1 MQDIFNEHNFPKTS
15 RTVNHLCNFVTTH
28 VAPRG
33 GRAFHEPLRPPCL
46 LNLHGTVHHWLRSAQ
61 SMTDINL
68 SMDQWW
74 LSPDT
79 SADEDVK
86 AFVARCRQQ
95 LEMCNP
101 VSKELLRSCELA
113 RTAPDRTVVLRFQYS
128 DTGPDVSALYHTNSD
143 RLPPHILL
151 SKWPKDNARP
161 KSMPLKH
168 GEVDC
173 LAFPLLFPFADS
185 GYHPG
190 LTLSNNRRMTR
201 AQWLRYLVF
210 NPPPHFVRQPRVFQE
225 FILHVWNEIENER
238 LKYFRNVTRAAG
250 VGDDEDNVDEQE
262 DLLESIQDENSRSC
276 EVTDDTTCRPSFI
289 PSTFTGGALRS

>member
-28 VAPRG
+28 VVPRG

-61 SMTDINL
+61 SITDINL

-86 AFVARCRQQ
+86 AFVERCRQQ

-101 VSKELLRSCELA
+101 VTKELLRSCELA
-113 RTAPDRTVVLRFQYS
+113 RAAHDRTVVLRFQYS

-151 SKWPKDNARP
+151 RSVFRSKDKQMAKREGTPEEHAPEARRSRLSCFP
-161 KSMPLKH
+161 PLISI
-168 GEVDC
+168 C
-173 LAFPLLFPFADS
+173 RFWISPWS
-185 GYHPG
+185 
-190 LTLSNNRRMTR
+190 
-201 AQWLRYLVF
+201 
-210 NPPPHFVRQPRVFQE
+210 HFVQQQANDSCTMAAVSRLQSTVTLCSTAPRLSRVYTSR
-225 FILHVWNEIENER
+225 VER
-238 LKYFRNVTRAAG
+238 NRK
-250 VGDDEDNVDEQE
+250 
-262 DLLESIQDENSRSC
+262 
-276 EVTDDTTCRPSFI
+276 
-289 PSTFTGGALRS
+289 